1 MRELT
6 IEKPFSKEEINELE
20 SQFNQQIDTLNK
32 KEERKSFFIIFSIII
47 SFIVFLAIIFS
58 PLDRLPIIHQI
69 KYLFILII
77 GVLPS
82 PLFYINGKSTAL
94 DPCDLTMYID
104 NIDLH
109 INNSLEIK
117 DQAMALFVDEII
129 KQERQPTKTESNFLD
144 SYYWNIKGKQYTQKV
159 NEGFSSLLDKKE

>member
-20 SQFNQQIDTLNK
+20 SQFNLKINTTNK
-32 KEERKSFFIIFSIII
+32 KKKRKSFFIFVSIVVF
-47 SFIVFLAIIFS
+47 FIAFLAIIFS
-58 PLDRLPIIHQI
+58 PLDKIPIIHQI
-69 KYLFILII
+69 KYLFILVIS
-77 GVLPS
+77 VLPS
-82 PLFYINGKSTAL
+82 PLLYFNGKSTAL
-94 DPCDLTMYID
+94 NPCGLTMYID
-104 NIDLH
+104 NIDSH
-109 INNSLEIK
+109 IKKSLEIK
-117 DQAMALFVDEII
+117 DQAMVLFVDEII